1 MVSSDLTTLAR
12 IFRQPVLDALAY
24 LKLGLV
30 HAFQEA
36 ENAFGFASL
45 FAGLGGWT
53 EKMQNTF
60 WGPGT
65 MHFALLGHLRALGDA
80 QRKFETHFFVPGK
93 MHFGLWGH
101 GMAECFLATAVSKMH
116 GESSP
121 KHFQLVLCT
130 LATNWDR
137 SKNVPKKYIM

>member
-1 MVSSDLTTLAR
+1 MH
-12 IFRQPVLDALAY
+12 FW
-24 LKLGLV
+24 GL
-30 HAFQEA
+30 
-36 ENAFGFASL
+36 ENCILLCGAPKFD
-45 FAGLGGWT
+45 GLGGWT
-53 EKMQNTF
+53 KKKQNTC

-65 MHFALLGHLRALGDA
+65 KHFALLGHLRALGDA
-80 QRKFETHFFVPGK
+80 QRKFKTHFFVPGK

-101 GMAECFLATAVSKMH
+101 GMCSAFPGAECFLATPVSKMH
-116 GESSP
+116 GESAP